1 MPATHEREYTYC
13 THCPKMCRFACPVS
27 NADYRETHTP
37 WGKMA
42 AAREFFA
49 GRREADNE
57 LLRVLSQCVSC
68 RLCQTYCDHQIDV
81 SSALREA
88 RSAVLHTLGPG
99 STVVPSVES
108 LLLNGVV
115 RRKALVDLLGLEW
128 FRPNTPDVYLPACQL
143 PDADP
148 EYVKSNVK
156 LLERFEIGGISVFNG
171 EAGCCGHSLYAAG
184 HTEAFVELARRNVV
198 EFNRFKRVVCDS
210 PECAYTIG
218 TLYRQFGLP
227 VTARV
232 LHMTEYLKPHVD
244 ETRFRALDGTH
255 YYHDSCVLGR
265 HLELYDLP
273 RDLLRRTL
281 RSPLREFQWN
291 RESGYCCGAGGVFP
305 QVSPETAAAIA
316 QRSVA
321 ESSAHGDATVVSF
334 SPRCVWQPRKSAP
347 AGVRVEHGLSVLAAG
362 LRDS

>member
-1 MPATHEREYTYC
+1 MPAKHERDYTYC

-27 NADYRETHTP
+27 NADFRETHTP

-42 AAREFFA
+42 AAREFFSGA
-49 GRREADNE
+49 READNE
-57 LLRVLSQCVSC
+57 LLRVLSQCLGC
-68 RLCQTYCDHQIDV
+68 RLCQTYCDHEIDV
-81 SSALREA
+81 SKALREA
-88 RSAVLHTLGPG
+88 RSAVIQTIGPG
-99 STVVPSVES
+99 STVLPSVES
-108 LLLNGVV
+108 LLLNGIT

-128 FRPNTPDVYLPACQL
+128 FRPNTADVYLPACEL

-156 LLERFEIGGISVFNG
+156 MLERLEVSSLSVFNG
-171 EAGCCGHSLYAAG
+171 DAGCCGHSLYAAG

-218 TLYRQFGLP
+218 TIYREFGLP

-232 LHMTEYLKPHVD
+232 MHMTEFLQGYIDVV
-244 ETRFRALDGTH
+244 RFRSLDGTH
-255 YYHDSCVLGR
+255 FYHDSCVMGR

-273 RDLLRRTL
+273 RELLRRTL
-281 RSPLREFQWN
+281 RAPLREFQWN
-291 RESGYCCGAGGVFP
+291 RESSYCCGAGGVFP
-305 QVSPETAAAIA
+305 LVSPETAERVAERAIA
-316 QRSVA
+316 TSS
-321 ESSAHGDATVVSF
+321 ESGEGVVVSF
-334 SPRCVWQPRKSAP
+334 SPRCVWQLRRNAP

-362 LRDS
+362 LRDA